1 MWKEEGGC
9 MCVFHSGIVSLLMTV
24 LKREYKEFQCY
35 KSLLPLLQST
45 PDLVLLL
52 PEVIDTKS
60 QWLMQ
65 TSFYLTSIGGVVEK

>member
-1 MWKEEGGC
+1 

-65 TSFYLTSIGGVVEK
+65 RLCVADIIGLPPSLQF